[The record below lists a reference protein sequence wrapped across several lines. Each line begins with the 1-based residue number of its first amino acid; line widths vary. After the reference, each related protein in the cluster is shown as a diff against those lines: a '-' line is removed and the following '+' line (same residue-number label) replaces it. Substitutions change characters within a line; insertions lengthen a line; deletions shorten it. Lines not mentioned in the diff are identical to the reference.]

1 MDIKTVTK
9 RENSDISWRDSR
21 DAIAIVCVFLI
32 AITWFV
38 FGQTLRYDFVNYDD
52 DSYIYANPLISS
64 GLTIP
69 GAIYALS
76 GKHSGNWHPLTTLS
90 HMLDCQ
96 LWGSHAGGHHFTNI
110 VLHTIAV
117 VLLFLILRQMT
128 DALWR
133 SAFVAAVF
141 AVHPLRVESVA
152 WISERK
158 DVLSAV
164 FFMLTL
170 WLYVRYVRYPSVK
183 RYLAVVSSFALGL
196 MCKPTLVT
204 VPLILLLL
212 DYWPLRRFAAV
223 IPSDVEAATQP
234 PEAAGPGFQSR
245 RKTSKVTPRG
255 PSTSLGMTIRKLI
268 IEKVPLLALSAAAA
282 GATLWAQK
290 KSIIHIE
297 RLPFM
302 WRVGNGL
309 VTCLTYIKQM
319 IWPAR
324 LAVFYPH
331 PGYTLP
337 VWEVG
342 LAFVLLGMVSVGAM
356 ALRHKRPYFITGW
369 FWYLIMLLPV
379 IGLIQVGSQGH
390 ADRYTYLSQIGLY
403 ILLAW
408 AIPDICRAS
417 VSDANRKGTAFRSCN
432 GCEATA
438 RLSNALQFRILGVIA
453 SVAII
458 LLAWCAHIQASYW
471 RNGESLWSHA
481 IAVTSENFVA
491 HDGLGQFLLDHG
503 RLDEAIDQFQVALN
517 IDPKYPMAR
526 TNLGIALSRKGR
538 VDEAI
543 THLQTVLGDYPNDAI
558 AQLNLGTA
566 LAKKGDAESAIAA
579 FEKAL
584 SIQSRYPSAH
594 YNLGMALD
602 ASGRIDEAI
611 AHYQEAAQE
620 DPHFAEAYYLLG
632 NDFFR
637 TSRIDDAIAA
647 YERALQSRPAYPE
660 VENNIG
666 LALLKEGRPGEAIA
680 HWENAVANESDFV
693 AALNNLAW
701 VLAAFPEAS
710 IRNGDKALRL
720 ADRAN
725 QLSGGKDPAVLRT
738 LAAAY
743 AENGRFTEAT
753 ATAESGLQLAN
764 TQDNSALAKIFE
776 SDLAHYRANAPVRIA
791 LRPDN

>member
-1 MDIKTVTK
+1 VAK
-9 RENSDISWRDSR
+9 RENSDVSWRDSR
-21 DAIAIVCVFLI
+21 AAIAIVCVFLI

-38 FGQTLRYDFVNYDD
+38 FGQTVRYDFVNYDD
-52 DSYIYANPLISS
+52 DTYVYANPLISS
-64 GLTIP
+64 GLTVP
-69 GAIYALS
+69 GAIYAFS

-110 VLHTIAV
+110 VLHTVAV

-128 DALWR
+128 GALWR

-170 WLYVRYVRYPSVK
+170 GLYVRYVRYSSVG

-204 VPLILLLL
+204 VPLVLLLL
-212 DYWPLRRFAAV
+212 DYWPLRRFPGSEVRGQWPV
-223 IPSDVEAATQP
+223 I
-234 PEAAGPGFQSR
+234 
-245 RKTSKVTPRG
+245 RG
-255 PSTSLGMTIRKLI
+255 LVL
-268 IEKVPLLALSAAAA
+268 EKIPLLALSAAVA
-282 GATLWAQK
+282 GATLWAHE
-290 KSIIHIE
+290 KSIIYIE

-302 WRVGNGL
+302 WQVGNGL
-309 VTCLTYIKQM
+309 VACLIYIKQM
-319 IWPAR
+319 VWPVR

-331 PGYTLP
+331 PGVTLP
-337 VWEVG
+337 VWEIV
-342 LAFVLLGMVSVGAM
+342 LAIVILLLTTAGAIT
-356 ALRHKRPYFITGW
+356 LWRKRPYFYTGW
-369 FWYLIMLLPV
+369 LWYLLMLLPV

-390 ADRYTYLSQIGLY
+390 ADRYTYLPQIGLY
-403 ILLAW
+403 ILLGW
-408 AIPDICRAS
+408 AITDTLAS
-417 VSDANRKGTAFRSCN
+417 
-432 GCEATA
+432 
-438 RLSNALQFRILGVIA
+438 ALQRRVLGVTA

-458 LLAWCAHIQASYW
+458 VLAWCARVQASCW
-471 RNGESLWSHA
+471 RNGETLWSRA
-481 IAVTSENFVA
+481 IAVTSGNFVA
-491 HDGLGQFLLDHG
+491 YAGLGQFQLDHG
-503 RLDEAIDQFQVALN
+503 RLDEAINQLQSALN
-517 IDPKYPMAR
+517 IDPKYPIAR
-526 TNLGIALSRKGR
+526 TNLGIALTRKGR
-538 VDEAI
+538 IDEAI
-543 THLQTVLGDYPNDAI
+543 TNFQTVLADYPNDAK
-558 AQLNLGTA
+558 AHYNLGIA
-566 LAKKGDAESAIAA
+566 LLKKGDSQSAIAA

-584 SIQSRYPSAH
+584 SIQSSYPSAH
-594 YNLGMALD
+594 YSLGMVLD
-602 ASGRIDEAI
+602 DSGRIDEAI
-611 AHYQEAAQE
+611 AHYEEAVHA
-620 DPHFAEAYYLLG
+620 DPHFGEAYYLLG
-632 NDFFR
+632 NDLFR
-637 TSRIDDAIAA
+637 ASRIDDAIAA

-666 LALLKEGRPGEAIA
+666 VALLNEGRTGEAIA
-680 HWENAVANESDFV
+680 HWETAVANGSDFV
-693 AALNNLAW
+693 PALNNLAW

-725 QLSGGKDPAVLRT
+725 ELSRSKDPGVLRT

-743 AENGRFTEAT
+743 AENGRFPEAI

-776 SDLAHYRANAPVRIA
+776 SDLVHYRANAPVRIA
-791 LRPDN
+791 IPTR

>member
-1 MDIKTVTK
+1 MEIKTVTK
-9 RENSDISWRDSR
+9 REDSDVSWRDSR
-21 DAIAIVCVFLI
+21 GAIAIICVFLI

-38 FGQTLRYDFVNYDD
+38 FGQTIRYDFVNYDD
-52 DSYIYANPLISS
+52 DNYVYANPLVSS
-64 GLTIP
+64 GLTVS
-69 GAIYALS
+69 GAIYAFS
-76 GKHSGNWHPLTTLS
+76 GKHAGNWHPLTTLS

-96 LWGSHAGGHHFTNI
+96 LWGSHAGGHHLTNI

-117 VLLFLILRQMT
+117 VLLFLILLQMT
-128 DALWR
+128 GALWR

-141 AVHPLRVESVA
+141 AIHPLRIESVA

-170 WLYVRYVRYPSVK
+170 GLYVRYVRYSSIG
-183 RYLAVVSSFALGL
+183 RYLAVVGSFALGL

-204 VPLILLLL
+204 VPLVLLLV
-212 DYWPLRRFAAV
+212 DYWPLKRFAGQSSTRRLILEK
-223 IPSDVEAATQP
+223 IPL
-234 PEAAGPGFQSR
+234 F
-245 RKTSKVTPRG
+245 
-255 PSTSLGMTIRKLI
+255 
-268 IEKVPLLALSAAAA
+268 ALSAAGA
-282 GATLWAQK
+282 GATLWAHE
-290 KSIIHIE
+290 KSIIHLEQI
-297 RLPFM
+297 PFL

-331 PGYTLP
+331 PANTLP
-337 VWEVG
+337 VWEIG
-342 LAFVLLGMVSVGAM
+342 LAIVLLLLASGGAI
-356 ALRHKRPYFITGW
+356 ALRRKQPYFFTGW
-369 FWYLIMLLPV
+369 FWYLLMLLPV
-379 IGLIQVGSQGH
+379 IGLIQVGSQAH

-408 AIPDICRAS
+408 AITDACRAS
-417 VSDANRKGTAFRSCN
+417 VPDANRKGTAFRRAERAGAQRN
-432 GCEATA
+432 RREAQRVKRA
-438 RLSNALQFRILGVIA
+438 GANKSNALQRRIVGVTA

-458 LLAWCAHIQASYW
+458 VLAWCAHIQASYW
-471 RNGESLWSHA
+471 RNGETLWSHA
-481 IAVTSENFVA
+481 IAVTSENFIA
-491 HDGLGQFLLDHG
+491 YDGLGQFLLDRG
-503 RLDEAIDQFQVALN
+503 RLDEAIDQFQIALN
-517 IDPKYPMAR
+517 IAPKYPMAR
-526 TNLGIALSRKGR
+526 TNLGIALAKKGR
-538 VDEAI
+538 IDEAI
-543 THLQTVLGDYPNDAI
+543 ANLQTVLEDYPNDSKARY
-558 AQLNLGTA
+558 NLGTA
-566 LAKKGDAESAIAA
+566 LLEKGDSQSAIAA

-594 YNLGMALD
+594 YSLGMALD
-602 ASGRIDEAI
+602 DSGRIDEAI
-611 AHYQEAAQE
+611 AHYQEAVQE

-632 NDFFR
+632 NDLFR
-637 TSRIDDAIAA
+637 ISRVDDAIAA

-666 LALLKEGRPGEAIA
+666 LALLKEGRPVEAIG

-725 QLSGGKDPAVLRT
+725 QLSGSKDPAVLRT

-753 ATAESGLQLAN
+753 VTAETGLQLAN
-764 TQDNSALAKIFE
+764 TQNNSALAKIFE
-776 SDLAHYRANAPVRIA
+776 GDLAHYRANAPVRIA
-791 LRPDN
+791 LPTR

>member
-1 MDIKTVTK
+1 VETKTVIKT
-9 RENSDISWRDSR
+9 ENSDVSWRDSR
-21 DAIAIVCVFLI
+21 GAIAIVCIFLI

-38 FGQTLRYDFVNYDD
+38 FGQTVRYDFVNYDD
-52 DSYIYANPLISS
+52 DAYVYANPLIRS

-69 GAIYALS
+69 GATYAFS
-76 GKHSGNWHPLTTLS
+76 GRHSGNWHPLTTLS

-96 LWGSHAGGHHFTNI
+96 LWGSHAGGHHLTNI

-128 DALWR
+128 GALWR

-170 WLYVRYVRYPSVK
+170 GFYLRYVRYPSVK
-183 RYLAVVSSFALGL
+183 RYLAVVGSFALGL

-212 DYWPLRRFAAV
+212 DYWPLGRFRASEV
-223 IPSDVEAATQP
+223 RGQRSVVRNLVVEKIPL
-234 PEAAGPGFQSR
+234 F
-245 RKTSKVTPRG
+245 
-255 PSTSLGMTIRKLI
+255 
-268 IEKVPLLALSAAAA
+268 ALSAAGA
-282 GATLWAQK
+282 GATLWAHE
-290 KSIIHIE
+290 KSIIQIE
-297 RLPFM
+297 RLPFV
-302 WRVGNGL
+302 WRVGNGP

-331 PGYTLP
+331 PGHTLP
-337 VWEVG
+337 VWEIV
-342 LAFVLLGMVSVGAM
+342 LAIVLLLLASAAAI
-356 ALRHKRPYFITGW
+356 ALRRKRPYFLTGW

-408 AIPDICRAS
+408 AITDALAS
-417 VSDANRKGTAFRSCN
+417 RVQRRIVGVTAS
-432 GCEATA
+432 A
-438 RLSNALQFRILGVIA
+438 
-453 SVAII
+453 AII

-471 RNGESLWSHA
+471 RNGDSLWRHA
-481 IAVTSENFVA
+481 IAVTSENFIA

-517 IDPKYPMAR
+517 IDPRYPMAR
-526 TNLGIALSRKGR
+526 TNLGIALTKKGR
-538 VDEAI
+538 LDEAI
-543 THLQTVLGDYPNDAI
+543 AHLQTVLKDYPNDAK
-558 AQLNLGTA
+558 AHHNLGIA
-566 LAKKGDAESAIAA
+566 LARKGDSPSAIAA

-602 ASGRIDEAI
+602 DSGRIDDAI
-611 AHYQEAAQE
+611 AHYQQAVQE

-632 NDFFR
+632 NDLFR
-637 TSRIDDAIAA
+637 RSRIDDAIAA
-647 YERALQSRPAYPE
+647 YKRALQSRPAYPE

-680 HWENAVANESDFV
+680 HWENALANESDFV

-710 IRNGDKALRL
+710 IRNGDKALKL

-725 QLSGGKDPAVLRT
+725 QLSGSKDPAVLRT

-743 AENGRFTEAT
+743 AENGRFTEAM

-776 SDLAHYRANAPVRIA
+776 GDLAQYRANTPVRIP
-791 LRPDN
+791 LQPDN

>member
-1 MDIKTVTK
+1 VTK
-9 RENSDISWRDSR
+9 TENSDISWRDSR
-21 DAIAIVCVFLI
+21 SAIAIVCVFLL
-32 AITWFV
+32 ATTWFV
-38 FGQTLRYDFVNYDD
+38 FGQTVRYDFVNYDD
-52 DSYIYANPLISS
+52 DAYVYANPLISS
-64 GLTIP
+64 GLTVP
-69 GAIYALS
+69 GAIYAFS

-110 VLHTIAV
+110 VLHSIAV

-128 DALWR
+128 GALWR
-133 SAFVAAVF
+133 SAFIAAVF
-141 AVHPLRVESVA
+141 AIHPLRVESVV

-158 DVLSAV
+158 DVLGAV

-170 WLYVRYVRYPSVK
+170 GFYVRYVRYPSVG
-183 RYLAVVSSFALGL
+183 RYVAVVSSFALGL

-204 VPLILLLL
+204 VPLVLLLL
-212 DYWPLRRFAAV
+212 DYWPLHRLTVATALSRRADAKEA
-223 IPSDVEAATQP
+223 PRHSEAATV
-234 PEAAGPGFQSR
+234 AR
-245 RKTSKVTPRG
+245 LLV
-255 PSTSLGMTIRKLI
+255 
-268 IEKVPLLALSAAAA
+268 EKIPLFALSAAGA
-282 GATLWAQK
+282 GATIWAHE
-290 KSIIHIE
+290 KSIISIE
-297 RLPFM
+297 QIPFV

-331 PGYTLP
+331 PANTLP
-337 VWEVG
+337 VWEIG
-342 LAFVLLGMVSVGAM
+342 LAIVLVLLATAGAI
-356 ALRHKRPYFITGW
+356 ALRHKRPYLVTGW

-379 IGLIQVGSQGH
+379 IGLIQVGSQAH

-408 AIPDICRAS
+408 GITD
-417 VSDANRKGTAFRSCN
+417 
-432 GCEATA
+432 
-438 RLSNALQFRILGVIA
+438 ALQGLTASRPGLFRRLPKPSLLSASRLQRRILGVTA

-458 LLAWCAHIQASYW
+458 VLAWCAHIQASYW

-481 IAVTSENFVA
+481 IAVTSDNFIA
-491 HDGLGQFLLDHG
+491 HDGLGQFQLEHG
-503 RLDEAIDQFQVALN
+503 RLDEAIDQFQIALN

-526 TNLGIALSRKGR
+526 TNLGIALTKKGR
-538 VDEAI
+538 IDEAI
-543 THLQTVLGDYPNDAI
+543 AHLQIVLKDYPNDAK
-558 AQLNLGTA
+558 AHHNLGTA
-566 LAKKGDAESAIAA
+566 LLQKGDSQSAIAA
-579 FEKAL
+579 FEKTL
-584 SIQSRYPSAH
+584 SIQARYPSAH

-602 ASGRIDEAI
+602 DSGRLDEAI
-611 AHYQEAAQE
+611 AHYQEAVQE

-632 NDFFR
+632 NDLFR
-637 TSRIDDAIAA
+637 ESRVEDAIAA

-666 LALLKEGRPGEAIA
+666 LALLKEGRPDEAIA
-680 HWENAVANESDFV
+680 HWENAVATESNFV

-725 QLSGGKDPAVLRT
+725 QLSGSKDPAVLRT

-753 ATAESGLQLAN
+753 VTAESGLQLAN
-764 TQDNSALAKIFE
+764 AQDNSALTKTFE
-776 SDLAHYRANAPVRIA
+776 GDLAHYRANAPVRIA
-791 LRPDN
+791 LQPDN

>member
-1 MDIKTVTK
+1 MTK
-9 RENSDISWRDSR
+9 RENSDVLWRDSR
-21 DAIAIVCVFLI
+21 GAIAIVCVFLI

-38 FGQTLRYDFVNYDD
+38 FGQTVRYDFVNYDD
-52 DSYIYANPLISS
+52 DSYVYANPLISS

-69 GAIYALS
+69 GAIYAFS

-110 VLHTIAV
+110 VLHTIGV
-117 VLLFLILRQMT
+117 VLLFLILLQMT
-128 DALWR
+128 GAVWR

-141 AVHPLRVESVA
+141 AIHPLRVESVA

-170 WLYVRYVRYPSVK
+170 GLYIRYVRHPSVK

-196 MCKPTLVT
+196 MCKPTLVM
-204 VPLILLLL
+204 VPLVLLLL

-223 IPSDVEAATQP
+223 IPSEVEAATQP
-234 PEAAGPGFQSR
+234 PQVARPGFPSR
-245 RKTSKVTPRG
+245 QKTSKLTPRG
-255 PSTSLGMTIRKLI
+255 PSTSLGMTIKKLI
-268 IEKVPLLALSAAAA
+268 IEKIPLFALSAAGA
-282 GATLWAQK
+282 GATLWAHE
-290 KSIIHIE
+290 KSIIPIE
-297 RLPFM
+297 QIPFV

-331 PGYTLP
+331 PVNTLP
-337 VWEVG
+337 VWEIG
-342 LAFVLLGMVSVGAM
+342 LAIVLLGMVSAGAI
-356 ALRHKRPYFITGW
+356 ALRHKRPYLVTGW

-379 IGLIQVGSQGH
+379 IGLIQVGSQAH

-408 AIPDICRAS
+408 A
-417 VSDANRKGTAFRSCN
+417 
-432 GCEATA
+432 ATD
-438 RLSNALQFRILGVIA
+438 ALQGLTASQPSLFRRLPKPSLLGASPFQRRILGVTA
-453 SVAII
+453 SVATIV
-458 LLAWCAHIQASYW
+458 LAWCAHIQASYW

-481 IAVTSENFVA
+481 IAVTSENFIA

-503 RLDEAIDQFQVALN
+503 RLDEAIDQFQIALN
-517 IDPKYPMAR
+517 IAPKYPMAR
-526 TNLGIALSRKGR
+526 TNLGIALSKKGR

-543 THLQTVLGDYPNDAI
+543 AHFQTVLEDYPNDTKAH
-558 AQLNLGTA
+558 LNLGTA
-566 LAKKGDAESAIAA
+566 SAKKGDSHSAIAE

-594 YNLGMALD
+594 YNLGIALD
-602 ASGRIDEAI
+602 DSGRIDEAI
-611 AHYQEAAQE
+611 AHYQEAVQE

-632 NDFFR
+632 NDLFR
-637 TSRIDDAIAA
+637 RSRIDDAIAA

-666 LALLKEGRPGEAIA
+666 LALLREGRPGEAIA

-693 AALNNLAW
+693 PALNNLAW

-710 IRNGDKALRL
+710 KRNGDKALRL

-725 QLSGGKDPAVLRT
+725 QLSGSKDPAVLRT

-764 TQDNSALAKIFE
+764 TQDNSALAKILE
-776 SDLAHYRANAPVRIA
+776 SDLAHYRAKAPVRIA
-791 LRPDN
+791 LKPGD

>member
-1 MDIKTVTK
+1 MEIKTVTES
-9 RENSDISWRDSR
+9 ENSDISWRDSR
-21 DAIAIVCVFLI
+21 AAIAIVCVFLI
-32 AITWFV
+32 AITWVV
-38 FGQTLRYDFVNYDD
+38 FGQTVRYDFVNYDD
-52 DSYIYANPLISS
+52 NTYVYANPLISS
-64 GLTIP
+64 GLTVP
-69 GAIYALS
+69 GAIHAFS

-96 LWGSHAGGHHFTNI
+96 LWGSHAGGHHLTNI

-117 VLLFLILRQMT
+117 VLLFLILVQMT
-128 DALWR
+128 GPLWR

-141 AVHPLRVESVA
+141 AIHPLRVESVA

-158 DVLSAV
+158 DVLSVV

-170 WLYVRYVRYPSVK
+170 GLYVRYVRYPSVK

-204 VPLILLLL
+204 VPLVLLLL
-212 DYWPLRRFAAV
+212 DYWPLKRFAGESSTRRLILEK
-223 IPSDVEAATQP
+223 IPL
-234 PEAAGPGFQSR
+234 F
-245 RKTSKVTPRG
+245 
-255 PSTSLGMTIRKLI
+255 
-268 IEKVPLLALSAAAA
+268 ALSAAGA
-282 GATLWAQK
+282 GATLWAHD

-302 WRVGNGL
+302 WRIGNGL

-331 PGYTLP
+331 PGDTLP
-337 VWEVG
+337 VWEIG
-342 LAFVLLGMVSVGAM
+342 LAIIFLLLATAAAI
-356 ALRHKRPYFITGW
+356 ALRRKRPYFFTGW
-369 FWYLIMLLPV
+369 FWYLLMLLPV

-408 AIPDICRAS
+408 AIPDALAS
-417 VSDANRKGTAFRSCN
+417 RLQRRIVGVTAS
-432 GCEATA
+432 A
-438 RLSNALQFRILGVIA
+438 
-453 SVAII
+453 AII
-458 LLAWCAHIQASYW
+458 VLAWCAHIQASYW

-481 IAVTSENFVA
+481 IAVTSENFIA

-503 RLDEAIDQFQVALN
+503 RLDEAIDQFQVGLN

-526 TNLGIALSRKGR
+526 TNLGIALSKKGR
-538 VDEAI
+538 IDEAI
-543 THLQTVLGDYPNDAI
+543 AHFQTVLKDYPNDAK
-558 AQLNLGTA
+558 AHLNLGPA
-566 LAKKGDAESAIAA
+566 LAKKGDAQSAIAS
-579 FEKAL
+579 FEKTL
-584 SIQSRYPSAH
+584 SVQSLYPSAH

-602 ASGRIDEAI
+602 ASGRIDEAM
-611 AHYQEAAQE
+611 AHYQEAVQQ

-632 NDFFR
+632 NDLFR
-637 TSRIDDAIAA
+637 TSRLDDAIAA
-647 YERALQSRPAYPE
+647 YEGALQSRPDYPE

-666 LALLKEGRPGEAIA
+666 LVLLKEGRAGEAIA

-693 AALNNLAW
+693 PALNNLAW

-725 QLSGGKDPAVLRT
+725 QLSGSKDPAVLRT

-743 AENGRFTEAT
+743 AENDRFTEAT

-776 SDLAHYRANAPVRIA
+776 SDLAHYRANAPVRIG
-791 LRPDN
+791 LQQDN